1 MKTTT
6 TLKLRSLFAA
16 LCLAAC
22 NASLG
27 DGTDSSDETDGAST
41 ASTNPSGTPTDPSG
55 DPSGDPNAP
64 CSAANACPDGQ
75 FCWNGICAIG
85 CTSDGDCAENQ
96 FCATDTDM
104 LCHNK
109 EVTTCPEVPCAE
121 GQVCKSGFCSTPP
134 PPTQCTPSPVD
145 DGCESN
151 AVCFQESEDKASCYT
166 LPYCSQDDT
175 CPTGTEGAVCNN
187 GLLPDKDKICLIG
200 LCTEVANCP
209 ADWKCVKDQ
218 PNAVVGYCSDG
229 GTFAPCST
237 NEDCASNVCDLPFP
251 GQSGFCQ

>member
-1 MKTTT
+1 MTITT
-6 TLKLRSLFAA
+6 TLKLRSIFAA

-27 DGTDSSDETDGAST
+27 DGTDTADETDSAASQGDPT
-41 ASTNPSGTPTDPSG
+41 GNPSGNPTDGGGEPG
-55 DPSGDPNAP
+55 P
-64 CSAANACPDGQ
+64 CSSSNPCPDGQ

-85 CTSDGDCAENQ
+85 CTSNGDCAEDQ

-109 EVTTCPEVPCAE
+109 EVTTCPEVPCEE

-151 AVCFQESEDKASCYT
+151 AVCFQETEDKASCYT
-166 LPYCSQDDT
+166 LPYCSQDGT

-200 LCTEVANCP
+200 VCTEASNCP
-209 ADWKCVKDQ
+209 TDWKCIKDQ

-229 GTFAPCST
+229 GTFAPCNS
-237 NEDCASNVCDLPFP
+237 NADCLSNACDQPFP
-251 GQSGFCQ
+251 GQAGFCQ